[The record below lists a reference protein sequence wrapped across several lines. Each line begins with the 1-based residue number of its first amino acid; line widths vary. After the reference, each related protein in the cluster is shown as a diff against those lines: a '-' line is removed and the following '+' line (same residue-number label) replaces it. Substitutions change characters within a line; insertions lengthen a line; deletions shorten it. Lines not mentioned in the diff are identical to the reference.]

1 MGRIFTIGDSISQ
14 GFRSGCTAF
23 TEQAYS
29 THLARALG
37 IAPHSYRLVLWG
49 EEKLKFDLER
59 LFRMIESRF
68 GVDVDWGEWPRALL
82 QIMGELDR
90 AETYYERGAGAI
102 GQPVSSL
109 HSDFS
114 DNTAVEGMRVSDAW
128 QITPALCQQMI
139 HRDSRGLDNNFGFAC
154 ANQPFFRAAYRVL
167 NPQAK
172 PEYNDYSAIRWL
184 EHVASSEGVENL
196 ILFLGA
202 NNALGTLF
210 SLDIQMTPGD
220 GSSFLPRSPD
230 PTRADAFNLWHPR
243 DFERDYRQLLER
255 TCQAMAANRSPN
267 WKAYV
272 GTVPLVTIAPIIDGF
287 GEERVVD
294 DPRVPL
300 GTATRTFRYYQYY
313 KRYGVSDSTALSR
326 RQNHLTFRDA
336 LFIDKV
342 ILQYNQIIKR
352 LLAEFNQRYAHSPF
366 VLVDIGDVLSRMA
379 WKRNSGMP
387 DYVYPEELQW
397 LYPPLNTKFYKASKE
412 GKLLEG
418 GIFSLDGVHPTVIGQ
433 GIIAWEFLKAFQ
445 AHGSAP
451 ASAAIDWP
459 EILKQDELYSNPIRV
474 LEDLIENDQVVD
486 FFTQVMALL
495 GR

>member
-1 MGRIFTIGDSISQ
+1 MGRLFTIGDSVSQ

-23 TEQAYS
+23 TEHAYS

-37 IAPHSYRLVLWG
+37 IAPSDYRLVLWEG
-49 EEKLKFDLER
+49 EKLKFDLEA
-59 LFRMIESRF
+59 LFRRLEGRF

-90 AETYYERGAGAI
+90 AETYFERGPGAI
-102 GQPVSSL
+102 GKPVPSFSSP
-109 HSDFS
+109 FT

-128 QITPALCQQMI
+128 EITPALCKHRIQ
-139 HRDSRGLDNNFGFAC
+139 RDSRGLDNNFGLAC
-154 ANQPFFRAAYRVL
+154 ANQPFYRAAYRVL
-167 NPQAK
+167 NPQA
-172 PEYNDYSAIRWL
+172 NDTFDAHSPIRWL
-184 EHVASSEGVENL
+184 EVVASSEGVDNL
-196 ILFLGA
+196 IVFLGA

-210 SLDIQMTPGD
+210 SLDVRLTPGN
-220 GSSFLPRSPD
+220 GRSFTARSEDPTKPD
-230 PTRADAFNLWHPR
+230 PFNLWHPN
-243 DFERDYRQLLER
+243 DFERDYRQLLEKI
-255 TCQAMAANRSPN
+255 CQAMASNRNAS

-287 GEERVVD
+287 GEERVVK
-294 DPRVPL
+294 DPRVPP
-300 GTATRTFRYYQYY
+300 GNAAGTFRYYQYY
-313 KRYGVSDSTALSR
+313 KRYGVSDATALSR

-336 LFIDKV
+336 QFIDTV
-342 ILQYNQIIKR
+342 ILRYNRIIKQ
-352 LLAEFNQRYAHSPF
+352 LLAEFNQRYSHSPF

-387 DYVYPEELQW
+387 NYVYPEEFQW

-412 GKLLEG
+412 GELLEG

-445 AHGSAP
+445 ANGSAP

-459 EILKQDELYSNPIRV
+459 EILKQDELYSKPIRV
-474 LEDLIENDQVVD
+474 LDDLIENDQVVD